1 MRTRSRDTPYPLSR
15 FAGRHNVCVDLETA
29 LDELYD
35 ATPEDFV
42 AERKRRA
49 KELKS
54 AGHGEDADQLMKV
67 RKPTVA
73 AWALNRLARDHRREI
88 DLLLDSG
95 HRMRTAQAG
104 VLRGEARETFE
115 DAQRTERETIA
126 RLVRAAGQLLIER
139 GGASS
144 NVLEQIA
151 ASLHAAAVSEVGRE
165 VLAAGR
171 FTQPLTL
178 EGFNAL
184 AGLAPPPSKRARKP
198 KPERSSEELKAARAE
213 LSDARKRLRDAERTA
228 HEARRLTA
236 QAEINV
242 EEAAEAVR
250 KAEQKLRGSK
260 ND

>member
-1 MRTRSRDTPYPLSR
+1 ME
-15 FAGRHNVCVDLETA
+15 LEEA
-29 LDELYD
+29 LDALYD
-35 ATPEDFV
+35 ATPDDFV
-42 AERKRRA
+42 AERKRLA

-54 AGHGEDADQLMKV
+54 AGHADDAVQLAQV

-73 AWALNRLARDHRREI
+73 AWALNRLARDHRREV

-115 DAQRTERETIA
+115 QAQRTERETIG
-126 RLVRAAGQLLIER
+126 RLVRAAGQLLTER

-144 NVLEQIA
+144 TVLEQIA

-178 EGFNAL
+178 EGFDAL
-184 AGLAPPPSKRARKP
+184 AGLAPPPSKRAPKP
-198 KPERSSEELKAARAE
+198 KPSRSTEELKEARAALAE
-213 LSDARKRLRDAERTA
+213 ARKRLREAERTA
-228 HEARRLTA
+228 HEAHKLAA
-236 QAEINV
+236 QADVNV
-242 EEAAEAVR
+242 EDAAEAVR
-250 KAEQKLRGSK
+250 KAEQRLR
-260 ND
+260 